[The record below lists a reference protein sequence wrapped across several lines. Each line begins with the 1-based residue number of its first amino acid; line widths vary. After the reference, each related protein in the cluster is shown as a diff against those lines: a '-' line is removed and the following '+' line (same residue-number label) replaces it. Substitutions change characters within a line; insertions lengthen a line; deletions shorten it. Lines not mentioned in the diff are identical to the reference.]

1 MRNAQ
6 GSSADLRVVWENGVR
21 EMSEE
26 REFTDGEFVQAMAL
40 GVVIGIVIWA
50 TIALAFC
57 I

>member
-1 MRNAQ
+1 
-6 GSSADLRVVWENGVR
+6 
-21 EMSEE
+21 MSEE